1 MKKSYVF
8 ALAAGLLLMGGCASD
23 APQVDPTPDN
33 SPEGQGYVRIALN
46 TDQTK
51 GSDLDDSAME
61 AGDDSKGENT
71 IKKATFLFFYKGVY
85 AFKKVV
91 SVEVSEDG
99 KPIFVNDENHK
110 DKTCAVCKLDK
121 EADAVTVI
129 INHDP
134 TITAGALSNDAVNYR
149 VVDENSD
156 LNNTFVMSNSVYING
171 TNPTTAT
178 RAWRATINPLKVYK
192 TYEEAKAGTDVA
204 ATINV
209 ERLAA
214 KVRIYSDVYTD
225 AAFDPMNQGGTTL
238 DKFNDNI
245 TITFKPTAVGVTAT
259 KGGTYLLKN
268 ITPSKYSNSGDNF
281 FDKIK
286 DASNQRCFWCEGVE
300 GNSTYLKFN
309 KTGTLFGTS
318 TDKSTNIRYLNE
330 NSESDLAKRANV
342 VVMGTYEVKKDGE
355 VIGTVVNGED
365 NRTFWLTAYG
375 GKFTVHATAESVC
388 ATMGITNE
396 TLLEKDIDENGH
408 WTGWMKAAGTSIKC
422 IKYYAG
428 RGYYCAPIKRFTI
441 GDNDYYAIV
450 RNHIY
455 DLSIDQISGMGI
467 GLPAGDSDVIPVDPI
482 NPDQQTFYVHMRVNV
497 LKWAL
502 VDEQHVKW

>member
-178 RAWRATINPLKVYK
+178 RAWRATINPLK
-192 TYEEAKAGTDVA
+192 
-204 ATINV
+204 
-209 ERLAA
+209 L
-214 KVRIYSDVYTD
+214 
-225 AAFDPMNQGGTTL
+225 
-238 DKFNDNI
+238 
-245 TITFKPTAVGVTAT
+245 
-259 KGGTYLLKN
+259 
-268 ITPSKYSNSGDNF
+268 
-281 FDKIK
+281 
-286 DASNQRCFWCEGVE
+286 
-300 GNSTYLKFN
+300 
-309 KTGTLFGTS
+309 
-318 TDKSTNIRYLNE
+318 
-330 NSESDLAKRANV
+330 
-342 VVMGTYEVKKDGE
+342 
-355 VIGTVVNGED
+355 
-365 NRTFWLTAYG
+365 
-375 GKFTVHATAESVC
+375 
-388 ATMGITNE
+388 
-396 TLLEKDIDENGH
+396 
-408 WTGWMKAAGTSIKC
+408 
-422 IKYYAG
+422 
-428 RGYYCAPIKRFTI
+428 
-441 GDNDYYAIV
+441 
-450 RNHIY
+450 
-455 DLSIDQISGMGI
+455 
-467 GLPAGDSDVIPVDPI
+467 
-482 NPDQQTFYVHMRVNV
+482 
-497 LKWAL
+497 
-502 VDEQHVKW
+502 